1 MNLQHT
7 RTAVVFALV
16 YTLENPYH
24 RRSQYEANR
33 GTRLGKILPNT
44 VDFYFFIRLII
55 LEDFIRLISYNGPC
69 VRLGCSFF
77 LAAALPMLQNDS
89 ILEWIIRKPN

>member
-1 MNLQHT
+1 MQHT

-44 VDFYFFIRLII
+44 VDFYFFYQTDNIRRFHTA
-55 LEDFIRLISYNGPC
+55 DFVQRTVCSPRL
-69 VRLGCSFF
+69 
-77 LAAALPMLQNDS
+77 
-89 ILEWIIRKPN
+89 